1 MTSIYESDIQ
11 NIEIYPNPS
20 SGIFTIEFKRVA
32 ENNSNISIVN
42 SIGNVVFSEKL
53 MIGESSKNIDL
64 SELSKGIYLIELQTE
79 LGFYKKK
86 IILQ

>member
-1 MTSIYESDIQ
+1 MTSINESDIQ

-20 SGIFTIEFKRVA
+20 SGMFTIEFRSIIEKK
-32 ENNSNISIVN
+32 SNISILN
-42 SIGNVVFSEKL
+42 SIGNVVFSEEL
-53 MIGESSKNIDL
+53 MIGESSKDIDL